1 MLELVENAEAEALK
15 GKAKKR
21 RTTKATTPE
30 IEEEEE
36 EGIKEDISESE
47 SDCII
52 VAGSR

>member
-1 MLELVENAEAEALK
+1 MLK
-15 GKAKKR
+15 IKIKKR
-21 RTTKATTPE
+21 RITKVITPK

-52 VAGSR
+52 VASSRSKSK